1 MIKKVKSNAKINIGL
16 NITGKLSNGY
26 HLLDM
31 IMAPITLSDEIEIGF
46 TGEPGT
52 LHITTNREDI
62 PTGKENIIYKVYE
75 AFYNKTGLP
84 SQNINLYLEKK
95 IPHQAGLGGGSSN
108 GGVFLKEL
116 NMYYGNPLSLD
127 EMIDMTKSIGAD
139 IPFFL
144 VNKTCRIKGIGEKLK
159 IEENNLECDILI
171 IKPSFGVSTAKA
183 YSDFSKLKYKKNANI
198 EKILGGLKENKLS
211 DVLNNIE
218 NHLEQALLIENK
230 DLKSFKEFLDSL
242 KFINFFMSGSGSAY
256 FSILDKKN
264 SNEVYKIL
272 QGILK
277 GCEVYLCSFS

>member
-1 MIKKVKSNAKINIGL
+1 MMKKIKSNAKINIGL
-16 NITGKLSNGY
+16 NVTGKLPNGY
-26 HLLDM
+26 HLVDM
-31 IMAPITLSDEIEIGF
+31 VMAPITLSDEIEIDF
-46 TGEPGT
+46 TGESGN

-75 AFYNKTGLP
+75 AFYNKTGIP
-84 SQNINLYLEKK
+84 REKINLYLEKK

-116 NMYYGNPLSLD
+116 NSYHGEILSLD

-144 VNKTCRIKGIGEKLK
+144 VNKTCRIKGIGEKFQ
-159 IEENNLECDILI
+159 IEENNLICDILI

-183 YSDFSKLKYKKNANI
+183 YNDFSKLKYKKNANI
-198 EKILGGLKENKLS
+198 EKILEGLKENKLS

-230 DLKSFKEFLDSL
+230 DLKSFKVFLDSL
-242 KFINFFMSGSGSAY
+242 EFMNFFMSGSGSAY
-256 FSILDKKN
+256 FSIVEKKN
-264 SNEVYKIL
+264 SQELYTK
-272 QGILK
+272 LK
-277 GCEVYLCSFS
+277 GLLEGCEVYLCSFS